1 MLESVPTCI
10 WLTRSKCLKY
20 FGRSKT
26 KYSLVAEIGST
37 WTNDP
42 NHFSEL
48 NNLTKFGK
56 KLSKPFIIISLAV
69 LSWLSKIV
77 DGVSL
82 KRKTL
87 SKLTNQKWFW
97 TNDQWKANPRESFSE
112 TSVSTTQNHKAIV
125 MEIKLLRKSLKKLD
139 SELAQTRHEN
149 AEVSLWFDVAS
160 SQSET
165 LIWYTNLF

>member
-87 SKLTNQKWFW
+87 SKLTNQITTSGWNGELTTLVHRCQQVWWWFLKIW
-97 TNDQWKANPRESFSE
+97 WCLEIIVFIFS
-112 TSVSTTQNHKAIV
+112 QMLIYFPD
-125 MEIKLLRKSLKKLD
+125 EIF
-139 SELAQTRHEN
+139 
-149 AEVSLWFDVAS
+149 V
-160 SQSET
+160 
-165 LIWYTNLF
+165 